1 MKKAWIALVV
11 FYPLLAAC
19 AGTSK
24 PDTDQ
29 ELRGMGFVVVY
40 ELADTATPKEGVAAI
55 SDTGYRLFG
64 PSILNH
70 QNGGVNTIGGGS
82 KISFP
87 RWVDVT
93 WREGMTANL
102 PDRKTGRYTT
112 GREVGNYR
120 IDVLSRIPREVFD
133 YAKKRGAVRLQFRIK
148 DDGVLFA
155 WDVQISGGGRF
166 YYAMHGGD
174 FPCDPLPHL
183 PHPGCTSG
191 TLEEAPWFNPN
202 WLGGKR

>member
-1 MKKAWIALVV
+1 MKMAWIVLIV
-11 FYPLLAAC
+11 FYPLVAAC

-24 PDTDQ
+24 PDTDR
-29 ELRGMGFVVVY
+29 EMRGMGFVVVY
-40 ELADTATPKEGVAAI
+40 ELAGTATPKEGVAAI

-93 WREGMTANL
+93 WREGTT
-102 PDRKTGRYTT
+102 PGSRWETGTV
-112 GREVGNYR
+112 VGNYR

-133 YAKKRGAVRLQFRIK
+133 YAKMHGALRLQFRIK

-183 PHPGCTSG
+183 PHPVCTTG
-191 TLEEAPWFNPN
+191 PLEEAPWFNPN
-202 WLGGKR
+202 WVRGKR

>member
-1 MKKAWIALVV
+1 MAWIVLIV
-11 FYPLLAAC
+11 FYPLVAAC

-24 PDTDQ
+24 PDTDR
-29 ELRGMGFVVVY
+29 EMRGMGFVVVY
-40 ELADTATPKEGVAAI
+40 ELAGTATPKEGVAAI

-93 WREGMTANL
+93 WREGTT
-102 PDRKTGRYTT
+102 PGSRWETGTV
-112 GREVGNYR
+112 VGNYR

-133 YAKKRGAVRLQFRIK
+133 YAKKHGALRLQFRIK

-183 PHPGCTSG
+183 PHPVCTTG
-191 TLEEAPWFNPN
+191 PLEEAPWFNPN
-202 WLGGKR
+202 WVGGKR

>member
-1 MKKAWIALVV
+1 MKMAWIVLIV
-11 FYPLLAAC
+11 FYPLVAAC

-24 PDTDQ
+24 PDTDR
-29 ELRGMGFVVVY
+29 EMRGMGFVVVY
-40 ELADTATPKEGVAAI
+40 ELAGTATPKEGVAAI

-93 WREGMTANL
+93 WREGTT
-102 PDRKTGRYTT
+102 PGSRWETGTV
-112 GREVGNYR
+112 VGNYR

-133 YAKKRGAVRLQFRIK
+133 YAKKHGALRLQFRIK

-183 PHPGCTSG
+183 PHPVCTTG
-191 TLEEAPWFNPN
+191 PLEEAPWFNPN
-202 WLGGKR
+202 WVGGKR

>member
-1 MKKAWIALVV
+1 M
-11 FYPLLAAC
+11 YST
-19 AGTSK
+19 GT
-24 PDTDQ
+24 
-29 ELRGMGFVVVY
+29 RM
-40 ELADTATPKEGVAAI
+40 
-55 SDTGYRLFG
+55 
-64 PSILNH
+64 
-70 QNGGVNTIGGGS
+70 
-82 KISFP
+82 SFP

-133 YAKKRGAVRLQFRIK
+133 YAKIRGAVRLQFRIK

-183 PHPGCTSG
+183 PHPVCTTG
-191 TLEEAPWFNPN
+191 PLEEAPWFNPN
-202 WLGGKR
+202 WVGGKR